1 MEGNKTTI
9 DAIFSGYTQDFL
21 NDLPISTILED
32 ISAVRVHLE
41 RLKQQNVGDIY
52 QYLKAHRDVLLEIAA
67 SIKIIAVNTH
77 TLHLFKARS
86 KEDFLLNLNRAPSED
101 SLDYF
106 TRELTALAEGR
117 CEFEGETTNRTLTG
131 EKIHIYIKW
140 ATPSDGDP
148 SRLFVHIIDIT
159 DRVATGNKLMHSER
173 KLNYM
178 NRVAQVFLTG
188 DYDSSDNHILD
199 IIMEALESP
208 VGIFVHVDEQDE
220 LTVRAMTGK
229 TWKKHS
235 GRAISKDFPKVTQAG
250 IWGRAIRE
258 RKSFFENCS
267 FKCAYDPQISSVLS
281 TPLLYQGRVTDVITV
296 GNKPSGY
303 DENDVLL
310 LESIAAFIA
319 PVLHAN
325 EERSRQERERLRM
338 EQTLKESEELH
349 RMMIE
354 TSPDVIITVDL
365 KGFIT
370 SANEEAF
377 RQTLYRREDIIGK
390 HFTKLNLFRIAD
402 IPTCF
407 RLFTDIVKGESLSS
421 YELKLEKKDGSPYW
435 CEVRAA
441 LLKKDGK
448 PSRVLIVSKD
458 ITERRDA
465 ELQLK
470 TSLKEKEILLKEI
483 HHRVKNN
490 MQIISSLLN
499 LQAVQAKDPTLTELL
514 QESKNRVRSMAL
526 IHEKLYRSTDLA
538 HIDFSEYIRSL
549 TESLFKTFRKRGVSY
564 SVESKDAY
572 LDIDK
577 AIPCGLILNELIS
590 NTLKHAFPDGKTGKV
605 SISFSISDDR
615 QAVLSV
621 SDNGIGFPPGLDCSS
636 TSTLGIQLVNDLTS
650 QLGGSVALSREKGAA
665 FMITFQLPG

>member
-1 MEGNKTTI
+1 MEGKNTET
-9 DAIFSGYTQDFL
+9 DAIFSRYTEEFIEA
-21 NDLPISTILED
+21 LPISTILED

-41 RLKQQNVGDIY
+41 RLKQQNVRDIY

-77 TLHLFKARS
+77 TLHLFKAKS
-86 KEDFLLNLNRAPSED
+86 KEDFIINLNRAPSED
-101 SLDYF
+101 TLDYF
-106 TRELTALAEGR
+106 ARELTALAEGR
-117 CEFEGETTNRTLTG
+117 SMFEGETTNLTLTG
-131 EKIHIYIKW
+131 EKIHIYLKLT
-140 ATPSDGDP
+140 TPSDGDP

-159 DRVATGNKLMHSER
+159 DRVATEKKLMHSER
-173 KLNYM
+173 KLSYI
-178 NRVAQVFLTG
+178 NRIAQVFLTG
-188 DYDSSDNHILD
+188 DDDASDDQILD

-208 VGIFVHVDEQDE
+208 VGIFVHIDEHDA
-220 LTVRAMTGK
+220 LTVRATAGK
-229 TWKKHS
+229 TWKKHP

-258 RKSFFENCS
+258 RKSFFENRS

-296 GNKPSGY
+296 GNKPSSY

-319 PVLHAN
+319 PIFHAN
-325 EERSRQERERLRM
+325 EERARQERERLRM
-338 EQTLKESEELH
+338 EQILKESEELH

-354 TSPDVIITVDL
+354 TSPDAIITVDL

-370 SANEEAF
+370 STNEEAF
-377 RQTLYRREDIIGK
+377 RQTLYSREEIIGK
-390 HFTKLNLFRIAD
+390 HFTKLNLFKIAD

-407 RLFTDIVKGESLSS
+407 RLFTEILKGESLSS
-421 YELKLEKKDGSPYW
+421 YELKLARKDGTPYW

-448 PSRVLIVSKD
+448 PSRILIVSKD

-465 ELQLK
+465 EIQLK
-470 TSLKEKEILLKEI
+470 SSLKEKEILLKEI

-499 LQAVQAKDPTLTELL
+499 LQAVQAKDPTLSGLL

-526 IHEKLYRSTDLA
+526 IHEKLYRSLDLA
-538 HIDFSEYIRSL
+538 HIDFSEYIRTL
-549 TESLFKTFRKRGVSY
+549 TESLFKTFRKKGVSY

-577 AIPCGLILNELIS
+577 AIPCGLILNELIT
-590 NTLKHAFPDGKTGKV
+590 NTLKHAFPDGRTGKV

-621 SDNGIGFPPGLDCSS
+621 NDNGIGFPPGLDCRS
-636 TSTLGIQLVNDLTS
+636 TSTLGLQLVNDLTS
-650 QLGGSVALSREKGAA
+650 QLGGSVVLSREKGAA
-665 FMITFQLPG
+665 FIITFQLPG